1 MVRARLRWAVVPFG
15 LASRLLGRCLP
26 VVGHP
31 VSAIVGV
38 VVAFGMVEHIR
49 VVEPMLAAKQAF
61 PVVVASWTCPL
72 ASLVVRVAYRLEF
85 AGGFQLRRQVV
96 VPHRWARLTSS
107 LLNLLSAV

>member
-1 MVRARLRWAVVPFG
+1 MVPFG
-15 LASRLLGRCLP
+15 LAGSLLGRGLP
-26 VVGHP
+26 VVGIHRLSP
-31 VSAIVGV
+31 MVGGV
-38 VVAFGMVEHIR
+38 VVAFGVVEPLLG
-49 VVEPMLAAKQAF
+49 VVEPMLAAKEAF